1 MNDIDGLIHEL
12 HRYLTGEQI
21 LTDTNTLRDK
31 SIDGLEPRLMVIPK
45 TVKQVSQV
53 VALINQH
60 NLTLLPCGGGIRMS
74 SGVMPERF
82 DVLLDMRHLS
92 RVLEFQEG
100 KHTCRVEAGMMLST
114 LQEQLAKS
122 GQRLSLDPAD
132 AQQTTIGGLLATDAA
147 GPLMLRYGT
156 VSNLV
161 QNMQV
166 VLADGTLVADVD
178 SIGAAGMRG
187 VIVEAQFKLDSIP
200 EAERTLLITYA
211 HLIDA
216 MDTVFSLLDSPL
228 RPSAIELIDEGAA
241 SDLSH
246 FFAINM
252 PTNGYTLALL
262 IEDTLATV
270 EQCMSGIQDIAR
282 THDAFLIDDLDDG
295 QQRVFWD
302 ALRNHSQG
310 TITCSV
316 TLPPKHI
323 VSFLHDLETT
333 CSRYTLDSAVTA
345 HAGNG
350 MLSVELRPGD
360 ATLRLI
366 EAISALRSHA
376 ASASGTLVVERCPV
390 DLRRRLPVQSIL
402 GILDEWPTLTQLR
415 QQAQLID
422 PKGTF
427 ARGKA
432 LRSL

>member
-12 HRYLTGEQI
+12 HRHLTTEQV
-21 LTDTNTLRDK
+21 LTDTHVLRDT
-31 SIDGLEPRLMVIPK
+31 SIDGLEPRLIVIPE
-45 TVKQVSQV
+45 TIEQVSRV

-74 SGVMPERF
+74 VGVMPERF

-92 RVLEFQEG
+92 RLVEHQQD

-122 GQRLSLDPAD
+122 GQRLALDPAD
-132 AQQTTIGGLLATDAA
+132 AQQTTIGGLLATSAT
-147 GPLMLRYGT
+147 GPLMLRYGP
-156 VSNLV
+156 VRNLV
-161 QNMQV
+161 QNIQV
-166 VLADGTLVADVD
+166 VQADGTIALDLD
-178 SIGAAGMRG
+178 SIGASGMRG
-187 VIVEAQFKLDSIP
+187 IIVEAQFKLNAMP

-211 HLIDA
+211 HLTDA

-228 RPSAIELIDEGAA
+228 RPSAMELIDEGAA
-241 SDLSH
+241 NDLSN

-270 EQCMSGIQDIAR
+270 EQRMSDIQNIAR
-282 THDAFLIDDLDDG
+282 THSAFLIDDLNDG
-295 QQRVFWD
+295 RQRTFWD
-302 ALRNHSQG
+302 ALRNRSQG
-310 TITCSV
+310 TVTCRV
-316 TLPPKHI
+316 TVPPKHI
-323 VSFLHDLETT
+323 ISFLHDLETT
-333 CSRYTLDSAVTA
+333 CARYTLESAVTA

-350 MLSVELRPGD
+350 VLIVELRPGD
-360 ATLRLI
+360 ATSRLI
-366 EAISALRSHA
+366 ETISALRSHA
-376 ASASGTLVVERCPV
+376 DSASGTLVVERCPV
-390 DLRRRLPVQSIL
+390 DLRRRLPVQTV
-402 GILDEWPTLTQLR
+402 LDEWPALAQLR
-415 QQAQLID
+415 EQAQRID